1 MSTDNVFDLWQ
12 YAYVMPVFRTLGGPR
27 RLVRG
32 DVTTTLHDERVEWPT
47 QWRPTAG
54 VDYTDAT
61 LDLWAFELLG
71 DDQWPRGAECPC
83 DEVIEADSVGELL
96 DAIRVHCSDKHPG
109 ALKVVW
115 PK

>member
-12 YAYVMPVFRTLGGPR
+12 YAYVMPVFRALGGAR

-32 DVTTTLHDERVEWPT
+32 GVTLTLHDERVEWLT
-47 QWRPTAG
+47 QWWPMAG
-54 VDYTDAT
+54 VDYVDAVF
-61 LDLWAFELLG
+61 DLACFDLTG
-71 DDQWPRGAECPC
+71 DDHGSVCRCPC
-83 DEVIEADSVGELL
+83 GDYIVAADVSELL
-96 DAIRVHCSDKHPG
+96 DNIREHCDKKHPG